1 MNLCAKEVKKVFARQ
16 GRGGEFCALSPTDLT
31 LTAGHLVEI
40 TGRSGSGKS
49 TLLQIL
55 GGLLQPTAGQ
65 VLLDDRDLYA
75 LEDGAL
81 SRLRNRHIGIIP
93 QGHTALRSL
102 SVAENVILPA
112 RLYAEGAA
120 GEAPFDEAAC
130 KARAAA
136 LLDMVGIGD
145 LAEEEPTQLS
155 GGELRRV
162 AIARALMRQPA
173 ILLADEPTGDLD
185 DENTARVLKLLR
197 QYADDGAAV
206 LLVTHEG
213 AAAAYA
219 DTVYEMSAG
228 VLRLAGA
235 EKARPSPQ
243 PQGCILFRGRGQK

>member
-1 MNLCAKEVKKVFARQ
+1 MTLYAKEVKKVFARQ
-16 GRGGEFCALSPTDLT
+16 GRGGEFCALSPTFLT
-31 LTAGHLVEI
+31 LAPGRLVEI

-55 GGLLQPTAGQ
+55 GGLMQPTSGE
-65 VLLDDRDLYA
+65 VLLDDTDLYA

-81 SRLRNRHIGIIP
+81 SRLRNRHIGVIP
-93 QGHTALRSL
+93 QGHTALRSF

-112 RLYAEGAA
+112 RLYPPRA
-120 GEAPFDEAAC
+120 GEATAGEDALKE
-130 KARAAA
+130 RAVA
-136 LLDMVGIGD
+136 LLEKVGIGD
-145 LAEEEPTQLS
+145 LAEEAPTSLS

-162 AIARALMRQPA
+162 AIARALMQQPA

-185 DENTARVLKLLR
+185 DENTERVLRLLR

-219 DTVYEMSAG
+219 DEIYEMSTG
-228 VLRLAGA
+228 TLRRRDGGG
-235 EKARPSPQ
+235 EKSS
-243 PQGCILFRGRGQK
+243 G

>member
-1 MNLCAKEVKKVFARQ
+1 MNLYAKEVKKVFARQ
-16 GRGGEFCALSPTDLT
+16 GRGGEFCALSPVDLT
-31 LTAGHLVEI
+31 LTAGKLVEI

-55 GGLLQPTAGQ
+55 GGLLQPTAGE
-65 VLLDDRDLYA
+65 VLLGDTPLYA
-75 LEDGAL
+75 LGDGAL
-81 SRLRNRHIGIIP
+81 SRLRNRHIGVIP

-102 SVAENVILPA
+102 SVAENVMLPA
-112 RLYAEGAA
+112 RLYQGSGA
-120 GEAPFDEAAC
+120 GDEATL

-136 LLDMVGIGD
+136 LLAEVGIGD
-145 LAEEEPTQLS
+145 LAEEAPTALS

-162 AIARALMRQPA
+162 AIARALMRRPE

-185 DENTARVLKLLR
+185 DENTQRVLQLLR

-219 DTVYEMSAG
+219 DEMYEMSAG
-228 VLRLAGA
+228 VLRHLSPGG
-235 EKARPSPQ
+235 EKST
-243 PQGCILFRGRGQK
+243 GMN

>member
-1 MNLCAKEVKKVFARQ
+1 MNLYAKEVKKVFARQ
-16 GRGGEFCALSPTDLT
+16 GRVGEFCALSPVDLT
-31 LTAGHLVEI
+31 LTEGKLVEI

-65 VLLDDRDLYA
+65 VLLGDTDLYT
-75 LEDGAL
+75 LGDGAL
-81 SRLRNRHIGIIP
+81 SRLRNRYIGVIP

-102 SVAENVILPA
+102 SVAENVMLPA
-112 RLYAEGAA
+112 RLYPESET
-120 GEAPFDEAAC
+120 GEEAL
-130 KARAAA
+130 KVRAVE
-136 LLDMVGIGD
+136 LLEKVGIGD
-145 LAEEEPTQLS
+145 LAEEEPTALS

-162 AIARALMRQPA
+162 AIARSLMRRPA

-185 DENTARVLKLLR
+185 DENTQRVLQLLR

-219 DTVYEMSAG
+219 DEVYEMSAG
-228 VLRLAGA
+228 VLRRISSGG
-235 EKARPSPQ
+235 EKSMP
-243 PQGCILFRGRGQK
+243 

>member
-1 MNLCAKEVKKVFARQ
+1 MNLYAKEVKKVFARR
-16 GRGGEFCALSPTDLT
+16 GRGGEFCVLFPADLT
-31 LTAGHLVEI
+31 LTAGKLVEI

-65 VLLDDRDLYA
+65 VLLDDTALYT

-81 SRLRNRHIGIIP
+81 SRLRNRHIGVIP

-102 SVAENVILPA
+102 SVAENVMLPA
-112 RLYAEGAA
+112 RLYQKSGA
-120 GEAPFDEAAC
+120 GEKGDTSPGEDAL
-130 KARAAA
+130 KARAVE
-136 LLDMVGIGD
+136 LLNMVGIGD

-162 AIARALMRQPA
+162 AIARSLMQQPEV
-173 ILLADEPTGDLD
+173 LLADEPTGDLD
-185 DENTARVLKLLR
+185 DENTQRVLKLLR

-213 AAAAYA
+213 TAAAYA
-219 DTVYEMSAG
+219 DEVYKMSAG
-228 VLRLAGA
+228 VLRL
-235 EKARPSPQ
+235 KAS
-243 PQGCILFRGRGQK
+243 GTC

>member
-1 MNLCAKEVKKVFARQ
+1 MNLYAKEVKKVFARQ
-16 GRGGEFCALSPTDLT
+16 GRGGEFCALSPVDLT
-31 LTAGHLVEI
+31 LTAGKLVEI

-55 GGLLQPTAGQ
+55 GGLLQPTAGE
-65 VLLDDRDLYA
+65 VLLGDTPLYA
-75 LEDGAL
+75 LGDGAL
-81 SRLRNRHIGIIP
+81 SRLRNRHIGVIP

-102 SVAENVILPA
+102 SVAENVMLPA
-112 RLYAEGAA
+112 RLYPPRAEEAPA
-120 GEAPFDEAAC
+120 GEDVL

-136 LLDMVGIGD
+136 LLEKVGIGD
-145 LAEEEPTQLS
+145 LAEEAPTALS

-162 AIARALMRQPA
+162 AIARALMRRPE

-185 DENTARVLKLLR
+185 DENTQRVLQLLR

-219 DTVYEMSAG
+219 DEMYEMSAG
-228 VLRLAGA
+228 VLRHLSPGG
-235 EKARPSPQ
+235 EKST
-243 PQGCILFRGRGQK
+243 GMN

>member
-1 MNLCAKEVKKVFARQ
+1 MNLYAKEVKKVFARR
-16 GRGGEFCALSPTDLT
+16 GRGGEFCVLFPADLT
-31 LTAGHLVEI
+31 LTAGKLVEI

-65 VLLDDRDLYA
+65 VLLDDIALYT
-75 LEDGAL
+75 LGDGAL
-81 SRLRNRHIGIIP
+81 SRLRNHHIGVIP

-102 SVAENVILPA
+102 SVAENVMLPA
-112 RLYAEGAA
+112 RLYQKSGA
-120 GEAPFDEAAC
+120 GEKGDTSPGEDAL
-130 KARAAA
+130 KARAVE

-162 AIARALMRQPA
+162 AIARSLMQQPEV
-173 ILLADEPTGDLD
+173 LLADEPTGDLD
-185 DENTARVLKLLR
+185 DENTQRVLKLLR

-213 AAAAYA
+213 TAAAYA
-219 DTVYEMSAG
+219 DEVYEMSAG
-228 VLRLAGA
+228 VLRLKESGT
-235 EKARPSPQ
+235 
-243 PQGCILFRGRGQK
+243 C

>member
-1 MNLCAKEVKKVFARQ
+1 MTLYAKEVKKVFARQ
-16 GRGGEFCALSPTDLT
+16 GRGGEFCALSPTFLT
-31 LTAGHLVEI
+31 LAPGRLVEI

-55 GGLLQPTAGQ
+55 GGLMQPTSGE
-65 VLLDDRDLYA
+65 VLLDDTDLYA

-81 SRLRNRHIGIIP
+81 SRLRNRHIGVIP
-93 QGHTALRSL
+93 QGHTALRSF

-112 RLYAEGAA
+112 RLYPPPA
-120 GEAPFDEAAC
+120 GEAPAGEDALKE
-130 KARAAA
+130 RAVA
-136 LLDMVGIGD
+136 LLEKVGIGD
-145 LAEEEPTQLS
+145 LAEEEPTALS

-162 AIARALMRQPA
+162 AIARALVQQPA

-185 DENTARVLKLLR
+185 DENTARVLTLLR

-219 DTVYEMSAG
+219 DEIYEMSAG
-228 VLRLAGA
+228 ALRRRGGGG
-235 EKARPSPQ
+235 EKSP
-243 PQGCILFRGRGQK
+243 G

>member
-1 MNLCAKEVKKVFARQ
+1 MNLYAKEVKKVFARR
-16 GRGGEFCALSPTDLT
+16 GRGGEFCVLFPADLT
-31 LTAGHLVEI
+31 LTAGKLVEI

-65 VLLDDRDLYA
+65 VLLDDTALYT
-75 LEDGAL
+75 LGDGAL
-81 SRLRNRHIGIIP
+81 SRLRNRHIGVIP

-102 SVAENVILPA
+102 SVAENVMLPA
-112 RLYAEGAA
+112 RLYQKSGA
-120 GEAPFDEAAC
+120 GEKGDTSLGEDAL
-130 KARAAA
+130 KARAVE

-162 AIARALMRQPA
+162 AIARSLMQQPEV
-173 ILLADEPTGDLD
+173 LLADEPTGDLD
-185 DENTARVLKLLR
+185 DENTQRVLKLLR

-213 AAAAYA
+213 TAAAYA
-219 DTVYEMSAG
+219 DEVYEMSAG
-228 VLRLAGA
+228 VLRLKESGT
-235 EKARPSPQ
+235 
-243 PQGCILFRGRGQK
+243 C